1 MNSPAN
7 SCSAP
12 GKAKIPLPTTVF
24 SLAGMSGK
32 SWVRSLVT
40 FAAGLALVALLCR
53 RLEFRATF
61 ALLTHTSLPLLG
73 LSVAAIFTFYILR
86 AARWVIILKGKVG
99 FLALFM
105 YSSIGY
111 LVSSVAPAQ
120 AGELVKPALVQARH
134 GLPYFA
140 TAASVAVE
148 RLLDVATLFL
158 LGVAAMFALPRHAL
172 GPAWIVA
179 SLKAGGL
186 LCGLGFLILA
196 LSSRWAGGILRIVSK
211 VLSRLRLPPSINDR
225 ITGMARMFLQGAG
238 GALSPLSLFYALL
251 CSVAVWGVH
260 AAGVALIFWAVNGHV
275 ASLAVVLFGFTVFSF
290 GMAIPLTPAYVGQY
304 EGVWLLVF
312 AGLHVAPKDDVL
324 PVGLLCHGLILL
336 TIAFFGL
343 LSLAILRVAGT
354 SGSLPGERPGQIPDH

>member
-1 MNSPAN
+1 
-7 SCSAP
+7 
-12 GKAKIPLPTTVF
+12 
-24 SLAGMSGK
+24 MSGK

-158 LGVAAMFALPRHAL
+158 LGGAAMFALPRHAL

-179 SLKAGGL
+179 SL
-186 LCGLGFLILA
+186 
-196 LSSRWAGGILRIVSK
+196 
-211 VLSRLRLPPSINDR
+211 
-225 ITGMARMFLQGAG
+225 
-238 GALSPLSLFYALL
+238 
-251 CSVAVWGVH
+251 
-260 AAGVALIFWAVNGHV
+260 
-275 ASLAVVLFGFTVFSF
+275 
-290 GMAIPLTPAYVGQY
+290 
-304 EGVWLLVF
+304 
-312 AGLHVAPKDDVL
+312 
-324 PVGLLCHGLILL
+324 
-336 TIAFFGL
+336 
-343 LSLAILRVAGT
+343 
-354 SGSLPGERPGQIPDH
+354 